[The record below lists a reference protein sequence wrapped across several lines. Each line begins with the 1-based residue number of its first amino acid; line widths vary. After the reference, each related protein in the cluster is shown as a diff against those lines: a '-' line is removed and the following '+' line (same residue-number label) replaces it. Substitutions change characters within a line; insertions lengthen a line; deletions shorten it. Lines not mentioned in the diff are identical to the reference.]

1 MPSIT
6 SDGDPQSAT
15 RGTQQD
21 TDTTRMPSADHPS
34 RTITTQ
40 LTSPVAGCD
49 WNAVLSAPFYTF
61 QNYTHCVMCRHGNRL
76 NAVSV
81 SKRDSLLAFTPPT
94 KEPARC
100 VLHRNETSF
109 IPQSALRQVHS
120 VFPSEFFT
128 ECDLV
133 LPISIQSILSFSYC
147 HPVAAYLFFL
157 VFPSLLSVLQ

>member
-6 SDGDPQSAT
+6 SEGDPHTAT

-40 LTSPVAGCD
+40 LTLPDCD
-49 WNAVLSAPFYTF
+49 WNPVLSAPFYTF

-76 NAVSV
+76 NVVSV
-81 SKRDSLLAFTPPT
+81 PQRDSLLAFTPPT
-94 KEPARC
+94 KERARC

-128 ECDLV
+128 GCDLV
-133 LPISIQSILSFSYC
+133 FPISIQSILSFSYG
-147 HPVAAYLFFL
+147 HPVAAYVFFL